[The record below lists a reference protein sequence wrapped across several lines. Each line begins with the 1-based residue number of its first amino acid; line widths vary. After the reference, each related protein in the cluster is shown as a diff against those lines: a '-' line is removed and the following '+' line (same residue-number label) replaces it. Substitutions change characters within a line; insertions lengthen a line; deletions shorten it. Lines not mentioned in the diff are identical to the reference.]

1 MAISLEPNNSFAKSL
16 GTKALEGSQAHGGG
30 GGGGEW
36 FNMPKHLES
45 IMFTMSIQSLDMGTL

>member
-16 GTKALEGSQAHGGG
+16 GTKTLEGSQALGGW

-36 FNMPKHLES
+36 LS
-45 IMFTMSIQSLDMGTL
+45 IWKVLCSQ